1 MTTVD
6 PMDAKCKVCEAPCY
20 SGIVV
25 QMCDACEKAY
35 ARWAETSGSYP
46 AAIMAWAAARA
57 RRAERRRVAAKAKGR

>member
-1 MTTVD
+1 
-6 PMDAKCKVCEAPCY
+6 
-20 SGIVV
+20 
-25 QMCDACEKAY
+25 MCDACEKAY